1 MLQELLQGTRL
12 IDVVIA
18 ITVAETAALLLYR
31 LGTGRGLAPRD
42 FLYNL
47 FSGLM
52 LMLALRSTMVSDGG
66 AWVAAFLAMAGAAHV
81 ADMWRRWRRQAPPF
95 RRG

>member
-12 IDVVIA
+12 IDAVIA
-18 ITVAETAALLLYR
+18 ITVAEAAALLLYK

-42 FLYNL
+42 FLFNL
-47 FSGLM
+47 FAGLM
-52 LMLALRSTMVSDGG
+52 LMLALRSTMASDGW

-81 ADMWRRWRRQAPPF
+81 GDMWCRWRRQAPAIRP
-95 RRG
+95 G